1 MLSQVRGTVV
11 KIGESVAVRI
21 PAGWLDP
28 SREVTLHR
36 DPHTQHITISQ
47 GPSSGSESFFDFLR
61 GEEHLV
67 DPSLAELT
75 LRHDGPRHLKYRG
88 HPKPQA
94 F

>member
-1 MLSQVRGTVV
+1 MLRQARGAVV

-28 SREVTLHR
+28 LGEVTLHR

-47 GPSSGSESFFDFLR
+47 GPPSDSGGFFDFLR

-67 DPSLAELT
+67 DPSLRELT
-75 LRHDGPRHLKYRG
+75 LRHDRPLHQNYRG
-88 HPKPQA
+88 HPELQA
-94 F
+94 L

>member
-1 MLSQVRGTVV
+1 MLNQTRGTVV

-28 SREVTLHR
+28 SCEVTLHR
-36 DPHTQHITISQ
+36 DPLTQHITISQ
-47 GPSSGSESFFDFLR
+47 GPSSDSGSFFDFLR

-67 DPSLAELT
+67 DPALGELT

-88 HPKPQA
+88 HPEPQA
-94 F
+94 S